1 MAPTASSLTLSSR
14 EIRLKDIQSQFGFGK
29 ESKQGGADAASG
41 QGCFSGKD
49 GEDAL
54 REELLARQEKDR

>member
-1 MAPTASSLTLSSR
+1 MAPTASSVALSSR

-41 QGCFSGKD
+41 RFSPRDPAQRVK
-49 GEDAL
+49 
-54 REELLARQEKDR
+54 EELLASLEEAR